1 LPNRR
6 RPVGRVAAGT
16 FVTPQDSHCD
26 GDRSDSPLDLESL
39 VDRHYASLYR
49 FALSLTHAETEACDL
64 TQETFH
70 VWTKKGHQLRTPARV
85 RSWLFTTLHRLFLE
99 TQRRQ
104 TRFPH
109 IELEAAAGELPAF
122 EPALVDRLD
131 AARALT
137 LLAQMDAPFRAPL
150 ALFYLE
156 DYSYQEI
163 AEILEVPLGTVK
175 SRIARGLMQL
185 RQRLLQEAASPR
197 AATEQRP

>member
-1 LPNRR
+1 
-6 RPVGRVAAGT
+6 
-16 FVTPQDSHCD
+16 
-26 GDRSDSPLDLESL
+26 LESL

>member
-1 LPNRR
+1 
-6 RPVGRVAAGT
+6 
-16 FVTPQDSHCD
+16 
-26 GDRSDSPLDLESL
+26 LESL

-49 FALSLTHAETEACDL
+49 FALSLTHAETKACDL